1 MANSQHIDNSAI
13 NFKNSSKPKIIL
25 LFSGKRKCGK
35 DYITNILYE
44 RIGSDNSVII
54 KISAPIKSH
63 WAKSH
68 GLNIDQL
75 MGDGKYKE
83 NYRLEMVK
91 WGEHIRNTDQGY
103 FCRAA
108 LDIYN
113 AYDKSIWIVSDIRRK
128 TDIQWFT
135 ENFKNICKTI
145 RIESDDSIRIER
157 GWTFVTGIDDA
168 ETECDLDDINT
179 WDLKVIN
186 NTKSIECILQQILEL
201 IN

>member
-1 MANSQHIDNSAI
+1 MASSQHIDSSVI
-13 NFKNSSKPKIIL
+13 NFKNSSKPKIVL

-44 RIGSDNSVII
+44 RIGSDSSVII

-68 GLNIDQL
+68 DLNIDQL

-91 WGEHIRNTDQGY
+91 WGENIRNTDPGY

-135 ENFKNICKTI
+135 ENFKDICKTI

-179 WDLKVIN
+179 WDLKVTN

>member
-1 MANSQHIDNSAI
+1 MASSQHIDNSAI

-35 DYITNILYE
+35 DYITNNLYE

-83 NYRLEMVK
+83 NYRLEMAK
-91 WGEHIRNTDQGY
+91 WGENIRNTDQ
-103 FCRAA
+103 
-108 LDIYN
+108 

-135 ENFKNICKTI
+135 ENFKDICKTI

-168 ETECDLDDINT
+168 ETECDLDDVNT
-179 WDLKVIN
+179 WDLKVTN